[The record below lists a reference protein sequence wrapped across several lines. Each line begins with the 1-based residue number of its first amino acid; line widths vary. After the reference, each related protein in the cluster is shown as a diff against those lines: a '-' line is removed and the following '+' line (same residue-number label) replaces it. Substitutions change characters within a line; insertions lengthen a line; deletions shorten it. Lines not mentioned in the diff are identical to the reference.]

1 MNNARRRRSFFASSV
16 SKGLGG
22 GDASNASSIASS
34 AQERLLEEEGKF
46 LLKNEVLTTLEKG
59 LSYEIRTGCLNARGK
74 KYSNFEEFLT
84 AQLTLLSEDAAVK
97 NSVKSSAM
105 VRRMKE
111 DGVLYGRLRASERE
125 RMLTNMKGAL
135 PIVLAEVSSNASDSK
150 GTRNDERSASGN
162 ESSTSGGGLN
172 GSAQVVAGWQPPPSA
187 KRTASSPP
195 PSSSSSSSSSSSTSS
210 SSSMKS
216 LGVLSSSTVR
226 KETSSSVASKQPIVE
241 DVKDKKMPTV
251 IVFDL
256 ETTGLSKERDRIVE
270 IACVDLSDV
279 TSAASVAGDGT
290 DIKNFQTLVNP
301 GRFSIP
307 SHVQKL
313 TGITNAMVSAPD
325 IPSFQMAAERFEA
338 FIEAARLKNKESG
351 DGAYSGEVLLAAH
364 NARQFDSSFLQR
376 EYWRL
381 GREMPSHWRF
391 LDTLPLSRSVLKKSG
406 NTKFTLDALREHY
419 EITIN
424 EGDMM
429 HRAFTDVKVL
439 SRIIHQLLADN
450 ERANTRF

>member
-1 MNNARRRRSFFASSV
+1 MTTTPTFSRRMNNARRRRNFFASSV

-34 AQERLLEEEGKF
+34 ARERLLEEEGKF
-46 LLKNEVLTTLEKG
+46 LLKNEVLEALEKG

-111 DGVLYGRLRASERE
+111 DGVLYGRLPASERE

-172 GSAQVVAGWQPPPSA
+172 GSAQIVAGWQPPPSA

-195 PSSSSSSSSSSSTSS
+195 PSSSSSSSSSTSS

-290 DIKNFQTLVNP
+290 DIKNF
-301 GRFSIP
+301 
-307 SHVQKL
+307 KL
-313 TGITNAMVSAPD
+313 
-325 IPSFQMAAERFEA
+325 
-338 FIEAARLKNKESG
+338 
-351 DGAYSGEVLLAAH
+351 
-364 NARQFDSSFLQR
+364 
-376 EYWRL
+376 
-381 GREMPSHWRF
+381 
-391 LDTLPLSRSVLKKSG
+391 
-406 NTKFTLDALREHY
+406 
-419 EITIN
+419 
-424 EGDMM
+424 
-429 HRAFTDVKVL
+429 
-439 SRIIHQLLADN
+439 
-450 ERANTRF
+450 